1 MVALYRKEIIERYR
15 FPHHRG
21 EIENADLQG
30 EVMNN
35 LCGDEIT
42 LFVKFDVGKEKV
54 AEVKFSGEGCAL
66 MTASADILCS
76 ALLGKNKKDLAK
88 FSERDLMSWYGE
100 KPTPA
105 RTRCVLLP
113 LEALRSGFKMMSF

>member
-42 LFVKFDVGKEKV
+42 LFVKFDVEKEKV

-66 MTASADILCS
+66 MTASADIFC
-76 ALLGKNKKDLAK
+76 AELLGKNLAELENFK
-88 FSERDLMSWYGE
+88 EEDIFSLYGE
-100 KPTPA
+100 EVTLA
-105 RTRCVLLP
+105 RRRCVLLP
-113 LEALRSGFKMMSF
+113 LEALYAGLKML